1 MELWLAPGMLTEQHT
16 DFFLPGR
23 VPIRFERAINN
34 MWQTPAA
41 FGLSGSHN
49 YDRYLLS
56 DDELRH
62 ISIATPSFGRV
73 ELTRVPESLNV
84 LALNKWVDK
93 DASENNLVLKW
104 RTSTGVDHF
113 YLTRYNGEV
122 ETYMPCTAAEMCYL
136 SGYRNGKGDVLKVE
150 RDPHR
155 NLMSLSA
162 PEGNWLHFTHDP
174 DPLNA
179 IRVTEIQDNT
189 GRHVLYGYN
198 AKGQLATVTYS
209 SGQVFTYEYDDNQDL
224 LSVSVS
230 PRAAA
235 LRVTLIRN
243 TFENGRLTKQTLPD
257 GRVYTYS
264 YAAGDANTAD
274 SAQVIDPD
282 GNVFN
287 ICFMNGYAIVRQ
299 EPKPQPDGTP

>member
-1 MELWLAPGMLTEQHT
+1 
-16 DFFLPGR
+16 
-23 VPIRFERAINN
+23 
-34 MWQTPAA
+34 
-41 FGLSGSHN
+41 
-49 YDRYLLS
+49 
-56 DDELRH
+56 
-62 ISIATPSFGRV
+62 
-73 ELTRVPESLNV
+73 
-84 LALNKWVDK
+84 
-93 DASENNLVLKW
+93 
-104 RTSTGVDHF
+104 
-113 YLTRYNGEV
+113 
-122 ETYMPCTAAEMCYL
+122 MPCTAAEMCYL

-198 AKGQLATVTYS
+198 AKGQLATVTYP

-235 LRVTLIRN
+235 SPVTLIRN

-274 SAQVIDPD
+274 SAQVIDAD

-299 EPKPQPDGTP
+299 KPKPQPDGTP